1 MIGIAAR
8 SGIALGL
15 NLRRTSNKFDSE
27 SSESRKRLWWSIFH
41 LEHLLSVM
49 TGRVS
54 CLGDGSCSA
63 PPPLPT
69 GISEYGVPGVSQ
81 FGNEPLAQDCGIQW
95 TIYQRHE
102 QIGAQQA
109 CLKSVPSSP
118 SLYFF
123 YLVDLSLIMHAITNR
138 VYSTDVFQDGWA
150 QIKSRIGLYSEKMDQ
165 WLSGLHASLAFEDI
179 HGNTFPRS
187 NSCYQV
193 SLALHYYSARI
204 VLNRPC
210 LTRPQIDSKSGIR
223 FPHSQFHNNTA
234 LACLRASL
242 ALINILPDQTET
254 GWVYNTTSWW
264 SFLHFLMQATII
276 MLIHMSVGSVPMR
289 AGKGAN
295 VETGEGAVGISESP
309 EIVLAATKK
318 ALHWLHCLGG
328 SDEAARRAF
337 HICNN
342 YLHRIAPS
350 KGLDLSGIP
359 SNIGLSQ
366 TFGTADYPPGETSS
380 STPQQ
385 QNQSN
390 SAPQHAQSTAFR
402 GFDYNE
408 RDDML
413 FQEPEETHTSLDSI
427 QSSSAVL
434 DTDIDMSETISYPT
448 NATLDDILFLLES
461 NI

>member
-15 NLRRTSNKFDSE
+15 NLRRTSKKHDSE
-27 SSESRKRLWWSIFH
+27 SNETRKRLWWSIFH

-69 GISEYGVPGVSQ
+69 GILEYGVPGVSQ
-81 FGNEPLAQDCGIQW
+81 FGHEPLAQACDIQW

-109 CLKSVPSSP
+109 CLKSVALSP

-179 HGNTFPRS
+179 HGNKFPRGK
-187 NSCYQV
+187 SCYQV

-223 FPHSQFHNNTA
+223 FPHSQFHNNAA
-234 LACLRASL
+234 LACLCASL

-276 MLIHMSVGSVPMR
+276 MLIHMSVGSVPTR
-289 AGKGAN
+289 A
-295 VETGEGAVGISESP
+295 EGAVGSSESP

-350 KGLDLSGIP
+350 KGLDLGDIS

-366 TFGTADYPPGETSS
+366 TFSTVDYPPGETRS
-380 STPQQ
+380 STPRQ
-385 QNQSN
+385 QNQSS
-390 SAPQHAQSTAFR
+390 SAPQHAQSTASR
-402 GFDYNE
+402 DFDYNE

-413 FQEPEETHTSLDSI
+413 FQESEVTQTSLGSI